1 MISVMEQ
8 GRRLHVNV
16 VTVVENIPM
25 MVNAQR
31 MVQLVEHV
39 GSATTMSPSVDPL
52 TRTSKITGKDPG
64 IGTQHIQSHMYT
76 V

>member
-1 MISVMEQ
+1 MEQ

-16 VTVVENIPM
+16 VTMAENIPV

-31 MVQLVEHV
+31 MVQFVEHV
-39 GSATTMSPSVDPL
+39 GSATTINY
-52 TRTSKITGKDPG
+52 ITGKDPA
-64 IGTQHIQSHMYT
+64 IGTQHIRSHMYT